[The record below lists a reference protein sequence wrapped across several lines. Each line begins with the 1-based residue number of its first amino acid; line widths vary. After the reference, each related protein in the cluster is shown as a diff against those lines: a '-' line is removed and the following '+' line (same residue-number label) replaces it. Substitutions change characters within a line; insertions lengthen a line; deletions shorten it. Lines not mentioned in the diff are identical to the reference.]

1 MQGSEDHDLGS
12 GRQVV
17 VIVPGTADVQ
27 VDAAMRGRGEAAA
40 VEGDPAGS
48 EEHGVRDRHVVL
60 GTDVVRSGLPLHME
74 SARGVACC
82 VPGGGSMDTGP

>member
-1 MQGSEDHDLGS
+1 
-12 GRQVV
+12 
-17 VIVPGTADVQ
+17 
-27 VDAAMRGRGEAAA
+27 
-40 VEGDPAGS
+40 
-48 EEHGVRDRHVVL
+48 VVL